1 MVIVKKKGKLKSIF
15 SIILLVVIAGLV
27 LYFSL
32 KDDYKEILN
41 GIINANKLW
50 LLLAVVLIF
59 GYWFFKALIFFR
71 FTRKFKK
78 DYKFKKA
85 FKLQLLTNFFNAIT
99 PFSSGGQPFQ
109 IYTLKK
115 QGVEL
120 TASTSI
126 IIQNFIVYQIAL
138 VSLGIISI
146 ISNSIFHFFED
157 VQILNYL
164 VTIGF
169 IINTLIII
177 GLFLIAFAKKFNKFV
192 IGKSI
197 KILSKTKIVK
207 DEEKTLNNWHEYI
220 NNFHEGAK
228 LLIADKGFFARA
240 ILDAFLALL
249 CQYLIPVIILYS
261 TGDYTS
267 FNGLTSIVAC
277 SYVMLI
283 GSFVPIPG
291 GTGGLE
297 YSFIQFYG
305 NFVGG
310 STLRVIMILWRAV
323 TYYLGLILG
332 AIVVNFKEKEKEE
345 EECA

>member
-1 MVIVKKKGKLKSIF
+1 MVIVKKNGKLKSIF

-120 TASTSI
+120 TA
-126 IIQNFIVYQIAL
+126 
-138 VSLGIISI
+138 
-146 ISNSIFHFFED
+146 
-157 VQILNYL
+157 
-164 VTIGF
+164 
-169 IINTLIII
+169 
-177 GLFLIAFAKKFNKFV
+177 
-192 IGKSI
+192 
-197 KILSKTKIVK
+197 
-207 DEEKTLNNWHEYI
+207 
-220 NNFHEGAK
+220 
-228 LLIADKGFFARA
+228 
-240 ILDAFLALL
+240 
-249 CQYLIPVIILYS
+249 
-261 TGDYTS
+261 
-267 FNGLTSIVAC
+267 
-277 SYVMLI
+277 
-283 GSFVPIPG
+283 
-291 GTGGLE
+291 
-297 YSFIQFYG
+297 
-305 NFVGG
+305 
-310 STLRVIMILWRAV
+310 
-323 TYYLGLILG
+323 
-332 AIVVNFKEKEKEE
+332 
-345 EECA
+345 